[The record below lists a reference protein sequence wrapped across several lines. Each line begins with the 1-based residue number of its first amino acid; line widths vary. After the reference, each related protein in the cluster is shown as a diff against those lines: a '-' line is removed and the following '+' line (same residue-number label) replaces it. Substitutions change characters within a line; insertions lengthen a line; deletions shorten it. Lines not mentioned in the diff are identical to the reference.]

1 VGLETAVEGA
11 QRDVDATIDAIAGL
25 AFSNKEILERT
36 SVLWSLIR
44 NGSVGGNLPQ
54 YARKLCMAVRQ
65 EFIRRSGVSIDS
77 LLGEAAS
84 SNFWLARVK
93 AIIERDILAVYQDS
107 RKRLRTRLIEDET
120 SLAEIA
126 SALPKIDERY
136 HRTAEIYRQ
145 RMIICTVLSYVPG
158 AGLLSSLWMTATMPR
173 LQPLLSSDKPPYAQ
187 LGEFAVNVLLWA
199 IIGNVVSSGM
209 VAALLAVRFAGILSD
224 GYYTAVLASLAIA
237 CSVALFLSIR
247 NLQANRNSVRQ
258 RKPHNATNAPPP
270 LASGSSLGTLNVYQR

>member
-1 VGLETAVEGA
+1 VYSGRSSETEVLAETCPSMRANCAWLFDKSLSEG
-11 QRDVDATIDAIAGL
+11 QECR
-25 AFSNKEILERT
+25 SILFLT
-36 SVLWSLIR
+36 KA
-44 NGSVGGNLPQ
+44 P
-54 YARKLCMAVRQ
+54 
-65 EFIRRSGVSIDS
+65 
-77 LLGEAAS
+77 S
-84 SNFWLARVK
+84 SNFWVARVK

-136 HRTAEIYRQ
+136 HRTTEIYRQ

-224 GYYTAVLASLAIA
+224 GYCTAVLASLAIA

-247 NLQANRNSVRQ
+247 NLQAPQQ
-258 RKPHNATNAPPP
+258 RAAAQ
-270 LASGSSLGTLNVYQR
+270 AS